1 MVCMRTTCTR
11 ISIIHVRRNR
21 DTRNNERA
29 IEQQSEKIVGPKAMP
44 RTQVKVPWK
53 EGLHLRQ
60 AAGVVRLAQ
69 GFRSTIFIRF
79 GSKLADARSILSIV
93 MLCASMGAVLE
104 VEASGDDA
112 FDAVRAVE
120 MEFSIRDGTK

>member
-1 MVCMRTTCTR
+1 
-11 ISIIHVRRNR
+11 
-21 DTRNNERA
+21 
-29 IEQQSEKIVGPKAMP
+29 MP

-53 EGLHLRQ
+53 EGLHLRH

-69 GFRSTIFIRF
+69 GFQSTIFIRF
-79 GSKLADARSILSIV
+79 GSKLADARSILSILT
-93 MLCASMGAVLE
+93 LCATMGAVLE
-104 VEASGDDA
+104 VEANGDDA

>member
-1 MVCMRTTCTR
+1 
-11 ISIIHVRRNR
+11 
-21 DTRNNERA
+21 
-29 IEQQSEKIVGPKAMP
+29 MP
-44 RTQVKVPWK
+44 RTQVRVPWK

-69 GFRSTIFIRF
+69 RFRSTISIRF
-79 GSKLADARSILSIV
+79 DSRLADARSILSIV
-93 MLCASMGAVLE
+93 TLCASMGAVLE

-120 MEFSIRDGTK
+120 MEFSMGDESK